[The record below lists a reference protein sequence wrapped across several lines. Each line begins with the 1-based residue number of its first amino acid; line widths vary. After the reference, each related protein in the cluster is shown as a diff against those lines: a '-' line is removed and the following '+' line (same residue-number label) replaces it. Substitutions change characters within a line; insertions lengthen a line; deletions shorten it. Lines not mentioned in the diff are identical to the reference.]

1 MANSILEK
9 QNEQR
14 FIDML
19 SAQRHF
25 IMSQRIGI
33 QFRFGFV

>member
-19 SAQRHF
+19 SAQRHLYNTPV
-25 IMSQRIGI
+25 RDKK
-33 QFRFGFV
+33 